1 MSILLRVREI
11 VGRPVVTLG
20 GEAVAQVRDVAFVAD
35 HGDVA
40 GFTLAKRTTFG
51 GPMKEVLA
59 WSAVVSLGPDAVM
72 VNDEQALS
80 SGPLAPPSSS
90 DGDVLGDRVVTDGG
104 VELGSVVDVV
114 VEVTDGR
121 AGVVGYEIEP
131 AAGFEPVHGRRG
143 RQLFIPWDDALA
155 ASGEA
160 VIVPAAAVDYIAED
174 FAGFGAAID
183 GFRSRL
189 RNGGR

>member
-20 GEAVAQVRDVAFVAD
+20 GDALGQVRDVAFTD
-35 HGDVA
+35 SHGDLA

-59 WSAVVSLGPDAVM
+59 WSAVVALGPDAVM
-72 VNDEQALS
+72 VNDGDALS
-80 SGPLAPPSSS
+80 SGPLAPASSG
-90 DGDVLGDRVVTDGG
+90 DGDVLGDQVVTDGG
-104 VELGSVVDVV
+104 VNVGSVVDVV
-114 VEVTDGR
+114 IEVTDGR

-131 AAGFEPVHGRRG
+131 SAGFEPEHGRRG
-143 RQLFIPWDDALA
+143 RRLYIPWADALA

-160 VIVPAAAVDYIAED
+160 VIVPAAAVDYIADD
-174 FAGFGAAID
+174 FAGFGAAIE

-189 RNGGR
+189 RAGER